1 MIRFVTIGH
10 VDTGKSTLCG
20 HLLYKSGFVDEH
32 EFNKIKEKAKKDK
45 MEKWVWS
52 RILDIYEEEML
63 RGKTNEFNEIDFK
76 YQDKTYQ
83 LIDTPGHQTFIRSM
97 IDGISRD
104 VDIGVLMVS
113 MLENEFNA
121 SFDKGM
127 LKEHLLIAKFVGIEK
142 LIIIANKMDLIDW
155 DFDIYTKRVKK
166 VHQFLTS
173 IQWKSKNIYTIPI
186 SSFLGIGLINNDNM
200 PSWYTGKSFLNTL
213 DEIGK
218 NDKNTE
224 YPETILSNNAIV
236 KTLILDSMG
245 SVISGGFE
253 CIGHFNG
260 KEIEITF
267 EKILNDK
274 LFIKQGERSKSVI
287 KWKQPENIYHDL
299 RILLRK
305 EETTIGLARIEKIKK
320 Y

>member
-1 MIRFVTIGH
+1 
-10 VDTGKSTLCG
+10 
-20 HLLYKSGFVDEH
+20 
-32 EFNKIKEKAKKDK
+32 
-45 MEKWVWS
+45 
-52 RILDIYEEEML
+52 
-63 RGKTNEFNEIDFK
+63 
-76 YQDKTYQ
+76 
-83 LIDTPGHQTFIRSM
+83 M

-155 DFDIYTKRVKK
+155 DFDIYTKRINK

-186 SSFLGIGLINNDNM
+186 SSVLGIGLINSDNI
-200 PSWYTGKSFLNTL
+200 PKWYTGKSFLNTL

-218 NDKNTE
+218 NNKKVE

-236 KTLILDSMG
+236 KT
-245 SVISGGFE
+245 
-253 CIGHFNG
+253 
-260 KEIEITF
+260 F
-267 EKILNDK
+267 EKN
-274 LFIKQGERSKSVI
+274 IK
-287 KWKQPENIYHDL
+287 
-299 RILLRK
+299 
-305 EETTIGLARIEKIKK
+305 
-320 Y
+320 